1 MAENNNKTIAQV
13 LEEYRNRI
21 QHENE
26 NHVADEVVFV
36 SIYTHSGKREVYKNI
51 RNLSEDKHARIVEF
65 DRTDDVSDT
74 HMVMS
79 GSIEQYEKVVR

>member
-1 MAENNNKTIAQV
+1 MKTIAQV
-13 LEEYRNRI
+13 LEEYRNRV

-36 SIYTHSGKREVYKNI
+36 SIYTHSGKREVYNNI
-51 RNLSEDKHARIVEF
+51 KNLSEDKQERIVEF
-65 DRTDDVSDT
+65 DRVVGVSDT

-79 GSIEQYEKVVR
+79 GEIEQYEKVVYK